1 MDEDIQFGIGITTL
15 IFSVGYVIGGL
26 PALLASLA
34 FSSIPW
40 VYEIRN
46 RIRNPSIR
54 LETCVLCGQKFR
66 ITNKMTSGERK
77 ICHLCINKIFKYSKT
92 NPEIYT
98 SASE

>member
-1 MDEDIQFGIGITTL
+1 MDKDIGFGIGVTTL
-15 IFSVGYVIGGL
+15 ICSVGYVIGGL

-46 RIRNPSIR
+46 RIRNPSII
-54 LETCVLCGQKFR
+54 LETCVLCGRKFR
-66 ITNKMTSGERK
+66 ITNTMTSGERK
-77 ICHLCINKIFKYSKT
+77 ICHLCINKIFKYEKSV
-92 NPEIYT
+92 PEMDT